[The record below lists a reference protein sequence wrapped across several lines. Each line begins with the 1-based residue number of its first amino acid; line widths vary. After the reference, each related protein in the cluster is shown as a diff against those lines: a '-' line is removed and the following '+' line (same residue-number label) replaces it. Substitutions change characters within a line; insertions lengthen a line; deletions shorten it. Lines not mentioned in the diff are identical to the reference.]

1 LGDATALA
9 AYQQNIWVAVYGN
22 PLPVVGIDN
31 QENIIPDK
39 FSLEQNYPNP
49 FNPITNIRYSLER
62 SGDVK
67 LDLINIQGRTIATYI
82 DQNQQSGDY
91 EFVLDGSSL
100 SNGVYFYRLTQNGIS
115 RARKMVLMK

>member
-1 LGDATALA
+1 M
-9 AYQQNIWVAVYGN
+9 
-22 PLPVVGIDN
+22 GIDN
-31 QENIIPDK
+31 QDNIIPDK

-91 EFVLDGSSL
+91 EFVLDGASL

-115 RARKMVLMK
+115 RTRKMVLMK